1 MNYNNLVDIAAA
13 IIYNMSEPSYFL
25 TVGIDGISTLERAV
39 KFLCSAAA
47 FDINLVKSALKKNC
61 QWNNLEDAKYNYCL
75 PFYLVLNGGSQSLF
89 DHCVKSRQFSSYKI
103 SYDPQFQKHLLK
115 NSRNIQICFIELFS
129 ILTTYDRGL
138 CRFFTSYGYNLAHS
152 LSSCLSECNSSPKT
166 LDNLLAISIYR
177 LSSNLV
183 AVCRDND
190 EGAISFESNANQFRL
205 AFAHE
210 GKGLFY
216 SCNFLIQS
224 IKTLIYYLGD
234 NPIIKLILPG
244 EEGDSSVTNEI
255 TTTTTSNLTPSKS
268 ISLSRNI
275 SPLKPLQSPSLRS
288 NILAPIESF
297 TSNYCWKQN
306 DYKIY
311 CRIARNVIISVI
323 CYLIQMCEGR
333 MEIQKAIALDSPDIF
348 LYFPT
353 LLIPHN
359 INNSISSEF
368 NLCTNIPNYHSGIA
382 ALTSKIIRFLAHRSE
397 DCQKL
402 INTSGCVEGLM
413 ISLLQSSPDKNLKG
427 CVNLS
432 KEVVFA
438 IEKLIVFNNDKSCW
452 KKVQKVGGIAG
463 LLQLCTLGNSAVRIV
478 CCATMATKCTNS
490 KKKMES
496 INYRDNIIAL
506 GGVNIIFSLMKEDD
520 PKVQMNALGLMKVL
534 MSSQAARVDA
544 LTSTNISAIGVLIIS
559 KDVAIA
565 RASCELVSI
574 LGADNPHLLRSIA
587 GESIEIDGNSSY
599 KKSTIISRLMDLAS
613 SPQFDNDGEDIDAL
627 PPTSRHPLPFSP
639 GTPKSKSRSRSTY
652 EFELQSTSMSS
663 ANALAAM
670 TDGDE
675 SDWQDGAPDLRR
687 TLRFSGI
694 LPTLQRN

>member
-1 MNYNNLVDIAAA
+1 MNYVNLVDIAATV
-13 IIYNMSEPSYFL
+13 IYNMSEPSYFL
-25 TVGIDGISTLERAV
+25 TSGFGGISTLERAV
-39 KFLCSAAA
+39 KFLSSAAA

-61 QWNNLEDAKYNYCL
+61 QWNNLEDTKYNYCL

-89 DHCVKSRQFSSYKI
+89 DHCVKSRQFSTYKI

-166 LDNLLAISIYR
+166 IDNLFAISIYR

-190 EGAISFESNANQFRL
+190 DSSISFESNANQFRL

-234 NPIIKLILPG
+234 NPIVTLALPG
-244 EEGDSSVTNEI
+244 EEDSLPVNETTA
-255 TTTTTSNLTPSKS
+255 TTTLTPSKS
-268 ISLSRNI
+268 IPLSRNI

-288 NILAPIESF
+288 NILARIESF

-311 CRIARNVIISVI
+311 CRVARNVIISVV

-333 MEIQKAIALDSPDIF
+333 MEIQSAIALDSPDIF

-359 INNSISSEF
+359 INNSIGGEF
-368 NLCTNIPNYHSGIA
+368 NLCTTIPNYHSGIA

-397 DCQKL
+397 ECQKL

-427 CVNLS
+427 CLNLS

-452 KKVQKVGGIAG
+452 KKVQKVGGITG
-463 LLQLCTLGNSAVRIV
+463 LLQLCTLGNAAVRIV
-478 CCATMATKCTNS
+478 CCATMAAKCT

-496 INYRDNIIAL
+496 NNYRDNVIAL

-520 PKVQMNALGLMKVL
+520 PKVQMNALRFMKVL
-534 MSSQAARVDA
+534 MSSRAARVDS
-544 LTSTNISAIGVLIIS
+544 LTSTNISSIGILIIS
-559 KDVAIA
+559 NDVAIA

-587 GESIEIDGNSSY
+587 GESIEVDGKSSH

-613 SPQFDNDGEDIDAL
+613 SPQFYNNEGLDIDAL

-652 EFELQSTSMSS
+652 EFELQSASMSS

-670 TDGDE
+670 TDGGE
-675 SDWQDGAPDLRR
+675 SDWGDGSPDLRR

-694 LPTLQRN
+694 LPTLKRN